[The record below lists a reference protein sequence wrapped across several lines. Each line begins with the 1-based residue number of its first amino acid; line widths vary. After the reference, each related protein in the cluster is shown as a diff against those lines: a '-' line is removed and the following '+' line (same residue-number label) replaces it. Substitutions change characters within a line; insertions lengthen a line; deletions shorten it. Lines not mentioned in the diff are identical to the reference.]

1 MLSSGQSKGNTRK
14 KRKKE
19 ARYYLANVFKV
30 GRDQE
35 KTLKRNGLVCS
46 DII

>member
-1 MLSSGQSKGNTRK
+1 MDSQKETPGRNE
-14 KRKKE
+14 KKE

-30 GRDQE
+30 GKDQE
-35 KTLKRNGLVCS
+35 KTLKRTGLVCS